1 MIFIVLFIY
10 SKKIIVKKA
19 MFISLNFT
27 KESIHIAF

>member
-19 MFISLNFT
+19 MFISLNLN
-27 KESIHIAF
+27 KELIHIAF